1 MMKDK
6 VWLGKGD
13 WISLLVLAVEFSQV
27 AHAIEAGEQSIK
39 KLVKKP
45 GVWKNEQP
53 SGWGLTP

>member
-45 GVWKNEQP
+45 GV
-53 SGWGLTP
+53 